1 MAKPAYGSIGW
12 VDLTVA
18 DAPKL
23 RDFYQKVA
31 GWRTQPINMGGY
43 DDFSMLAESG
53 EAVAGVCHAQGGNA
67 KLPPIWLIYIVIE
80 NLELAL
86 QNCRNLGGK
95 VVSPIRMAGGSKYA
109 VSKTPQTPSW
119 RCWSRTSRLE
129 AAVVALALGLCGA

>member
-1 MAKPAYGSIGW
+1 MARPAYGSIGW
-12 VDLTVA
+12 VDLTVP

-31 GWRTQPINMGGY
+31 GWRSQPLNMGGY
-43 DDFSMLAESG
+43 DDFSMVSESG

-67 KLPPIWLIYIVIE
+67 KLPPVWLIYIVVE

-95 VVSPIRMAGGSKYA
+95 VVSPTRMAGGSRYA
-109 VSKTPQTPSW
+109 VIQDPADAFAALWEPD
-119 RCWSRTSRLE
+119 E
-129 AAVVALALGLCGA
+129 AA